1 MAGKDFFDQ
10 FAMSRRELVVGAAGL
25 VLGTSLRPAA
35 AVAAAPAGGTK
46 TLTIRA
52 VPGRIRLKADG
63 PELNRPTLTAPEA
76 PALRRGDSITL
87 RFDNALDRPAL
98 LNVRGLD
105 GQPAAE
111 PLVSRQPVPPGGS
124 DSFTLELRSAGTL
137 LVDARLIG
145 DAGPAPMPALPLVVA
160 EPEAPQVDGDQVL
173 LIEDFRQAKDG
184 TLLAPGTEPTDAPWL
199 YTVNGQPSFDVPVRT
214 NGRFRLRLINACQ
227 RNVIAVRIE
236 DHDVRVMAL
245 DSQPAEPFVARGGA
259 VVMAPGARV
268 DVFVDATKPPGTT
281 TAITLHDGGKPTT
294 LGRLVYASGA
304 PLRPVPLLPAQPL
317 PGNGLPAQ
325 LPLGNAL
332 RVELTLGALTSG
344 QLDWFGPTGFRP
356 AAGPAFEAKRGR
368 TVVLALTNRATMPVV
383 FHLHGHHFRLLD
395 RLDDGWKPFWLD
407 TLALDAGQTQRIAF
421 AAEHPGLWL
430 MEAAAA
436 KWSAPLL
443 LRSYLVT

>member
-1 MAGKDFFDQ
+1 MAGTQIFDQ
-10 FAMSRRELVVGAAGL
+10 FTISRRELVGVAAGL
-25 VLGTSLRPAA
+25 LLGGALLPAA
-35 AVAAAPAGGTK
+35 AQAAPVK

-52 VPGRIRLKADG
+52 APGRVRLKTDG
-63 PELNRPTLTAPEA
+63 PEIDRPKLTLTPDA
-76 PALRRGDSITL
+76 PALRRGDTVTL
-87 RFDNALDRPAL
+87 RFDNGLDRPAL

-105 GQPAAE
+105 GQAAAR
-111 PLVSRQPVPPGGS
+111 PLVSRQPVPSGGS

-137 LVDARLIG
+137 LIDARLLSDG
-145 DAGPAPMPALPLVVA
+145 GPGPMPALPLVVA
-160 EPEAPQVDGDQVL
+160 EPEPPQLDGDQVL
-173 LIEDFRQAKDG
+173 LIEDFRQGKDG
-184 TLLAPGTEPTDAPWL
+184 TLLAPAAEPTDAPWL
-199 YTVNGQPSFDVPVRT
+199 YTVNGQPSFDIPVRT
-214 NGRFRLRLINACQ
+214 NGRLRLRLINGCQ

-268 DVFVDATKPPGTT
+268 DVFVDAVKPPGTT

-294 LGRLVYASGA
+294 LGRLFYTGGAALRPA
-304 PLRPVPLLPAQPL
+304 PLVPAQPL
-317 PGNGLPAQ
+317 PGNGLPEK
-325 LPLGNAL
+325 LPLGSAL
-332 RVELTLGALTSG
+332 RVELALGALTSG
-344 QLDWFGPTGFRP
+344 QLDWFAPSGFRP

-407 TLALDAGQTQRIAF
+407 SLALDAGQTQRVAF